1 VRFRVRF
8 KAGAPNCRAAPAT
21 FFQGSSPPAKIEKH
35 TIEEIRKGKETGATM
50 ASVAPESL
58 GGIEKRIEALEV
70 ALAVP
75 GEATATTKSAD
86 AEARIAQL
94 ERALTRT
101 QYRLAH
107 LEKAY
112 DRLVL
117 EKAA

>member
-1 VRFRVRF
+1 
-8 KAGAPNCRAAPAT
+8 
-21 FFQGSSPPAKIEKH
+21 
-35 TIEEIRKGKETGATM
+35 M
-50 ASVAPESL
+50 ASVEPESL
-58 GGIEKRIEALEV
+58 SGIEKRIEALEV

-75 GEATATTKSAD
+75 GEASVTKSSD

-112 DRLVL
+112 DRLVS
-117 EKAA
+117 EKAALSASK